1 MADKSQDSDGAE
13 KSPMSPELVE
23 TLLQVSAG
31 EEESD
36 PLLPAVEEEPALD
49 TAPGSQGQNSLAM
62 GHGSLAMGQSSLAMG
77 QSSLEMGQGPP
88 GPPDQPAPVTMATS
102 TVLAALTT
110 AELTSNCSQLLESLL
125 SQVVLCS
132 EQGEHGLGES
142 TTCRSVTCNLGGGA
156 PLEDISLAV
165 ATLVSENIRFLKRV
179 RINCAKCKA
188 IICNTSQCPCGAR
201 FNLSQT
207 IFRKTFARGMNI
219 LGQTNII
226 AKTRPAPTTRTAVT
240 LHRWASYILLAH
252 GVGYMG
258 LISDATSVQLKIS
271 CSCFGIQPAQ
281 IDLLSGINNAT
292 SRVRQREV

>member
-13 KSPMSPELVE
+13 KSPMHPELVE

-36 PLLPAVEEEPALD
+36 PLLPAPEDEPALA
-49 TAPGSQGQNSLAM
+49 TAPGSQGQDSLAI
-62 GHGSLAMGQSSLAMG
+62 GHVSLAGPMQPSNGPMQP
-77 QSSLEMGQGPP
+77 EKGQGPP
-88 GPPDQPAPVTMATS
+88 GPPDKPAPVTVATS
-102 TVLAALTT
+102 TVLAHLTT

-179 RINCAKCKA
+179 RINCAKCKT

-271 CSCFGIQPAQ
+271 CSCFGIQPAK

>member
-1 MADKSQDSDGAE
+1 MADNSQDSDGAE
-13 KSPMSPELVE
+13 KSPMHPELVE

-36 PLLPAVEEEPALD
+36 PLLPAPEDEPALA
-49 TAPGSQGQNSLAM
+49 TAPGSQGQDSLAK
-62 GHGSLAMGQSSLAMG
+62 GHGPMQPSNGPKQP
-77 QSSLEMGQGPP
+77 EKGQGPP
-88 GPPDQPAPVTMATS
+88 GPPDTPAPVTVATS

-132 EQGEHGLGES
+132 EQGEHGLGET

-165 ATLVSENIRFLKRV
+165 ATLVSENIRFLRRV
-179 RINCAKCKA
+179 RINCAKCKS
-188 IICNTSQCPCGAR
+188 IICNTSKCPCGAR

-207 IFRKTFARGMNI
+207 IFRKTFARGMSI

-271 CSCFGIQPAQ
+271 CSCFGIQPAK